1 MKYTLGVN
9 KKDDDTENP
18 PPKGRQEMQ
27 KNMLLTFYL
36 TFSAAGP
43 ALGRIMAAG
52 INYWV
57 NLLDN
62 LLTALDAPEAL
73 HRLIIDGI
81 CSGVGNVLSFIPVI
95 GVLFFCLSLL
105 EESGYLHMMAKITDK
120 LLGRSG
126 IPGEITVPLIM
137 GFGCSVPAI
146 LAVGEIR
153 DERARNLALA
163 LIPFMSCSAKLP
175 LYGMMTSV
183 FFPEN
188 AGLVT
193 CILYVIGIVLA
204 AAVATVLGKTMPVLS
219 SRESVCRLQHL
230 EFRLPDMK
238 RVVSCMW
245 ENICGFFRKAFTV
258 ILAASAVI
266 WFLENHGVGLE
277 PCGSPDESLLAAA
290 GKLAAPIFA
299 PLGFG
304 DWRAAAA
311 LITGLS
317 AKEAVVST
325 LTVMAEGVSI
335 GGSTGMSLSIMLT
348 RIFTPLSSFSF
359 LVFCLLYAPCAASMA
374 AMAKTSGSIK
384 HAFFT
389 FVFQTALAWLAAF
402 ITYNIGKMLG
412 SFIL

>member
-36 TFSAAGP
+36 TFGAVGP
-43 ALGRIMAAG
+43 KLGEIMSAG
-52 INYWV
+52 IALWTE
-57 NLLDN
+57 LLSR
-62 LLTALDAPEAL
+62 LLISLDAPEAL
-73 HRLIIDGI
+73 LSLIIDGI
-81 CSGVGNVLSFIPVI
+81 CSGVGSVLSFIPVI

-105 EESGYLHMMAKITDK
+105 EEIGYLEMLARVMDK
-120 LLGRSG
+120 FLCRFRISG
-126 IPGEITVPLIM
+126 QIIVPLIM

-146 LAVGEIR
+146 LAADEIK
-153 DERARNLALA
+153 DKRAKSLALA
-163 LIPFMSCSAKLP
+163 LTPFMSCSAKLP

-193 CILYVIGIVLA
+193 CLLYIIGILLA
-204 AAVATVLGKTMPVLS
+204 VIAAVFSGKLLPAS
-219 SRESVCRLQHL
+219 SGWERVCCPQHSG
-230 EFRLPDMK
+230 FRLPDME

-258 ILAASAVI
+258 ILTASVII
-266 WFLENHGVGLE
+266 WFLENYGTGLA
-277 PCGSPDESLLAAA
+277 PAASPDQSLLAAA

-325 LTVMAEGVSI
+325 LTVMAEGVST
-335 GGSTGMSLSIMLT
+335 GGSTGISLPIMLVQ
-348 RIFTPLSSFSF
+348 IFTPLSAFSF

-402 ITYNIGKMLG
+402 IIYNTGQIFNC
-412 SFIL
+412 FIY

>member
-1 MKYTLGVN
+1 
-9 KKDDDTENP
+9 
-18 PPKGRQEMQ
+18 
-27 KNMLLTFYL
+27 MLLTFYL
-36 TFSAAGP
+36 TFGAVGP
-43 ALGRIMAAG
+43 KLGEIMSAG
-52 INYWV
+52 IALWTE
-57 NLLDN
+57 LLSR
-62 LLTALDAPEAL
+62 LLISLDAPEAL
-73 HRLIIDGI
+73 LSLIIDGI
-81 CSGVGNVLSFIPVI
+81 CSGVGSVLSLIPVI

-105 EESGYLHMMAKITDK
+105 EEIGYLEMLARVMDK
-120 LLGRSG
+120 FLCRFGISG
-126 IPGEITVPLIM
+126 QIIVPLIM

-146 LAVGEIR
+146 LAADEIK
-153 DERARNLALA
+153 DKRAKSLALA
-163 LIPFMSCSAKLP
+163 LTPFMSCSAKLP

-193 CILYVIGIVLA
+193 CFLYIIGILLA
-204 AAVATVLGKTMPVLS
+204 VIATVFLGKLLPASPVWE
-219 SRESVCRLQHL
+219 RACCPQHSG
-230 EFRLPDMK
+230 FRLPDME
-238 RVVSCMW
+238 RVISCMW

-258 ILAASAVI
+258 ILAASVII
-266 WFLENHGVGLE
+266 WFLENYGTGLA
-277 PCGSPDESLLAAA
+277 PAASPDQSLLAAA

-325 LTVMAEGVSI
+325 LTVMAEGVSM
-335 GGSTGMSLSIMLT
+335 GGSTGISLPIMLVQ
-348 RIFTPLSSFSF
+348 IFTPLSAFSF

-402 ITYNIGKMLG
+402 IIYNTGQIFNC
-412 SFIL
+412 FIY

>member
-1 MKYTLGVN
+1 
-9 KKDDDTENP
+9 
-18 PPKGRQEMQ
+18 
-27 KNMLLTFYL
+27 MLLTFYL
-36 TFSAAGP
+36 TFGAVGP
-43 ALGRIMAAG
+43 KLGEIMSAG
-52 INYWV
+52 IALWTE
-57 NLLDN
+57 LLSR
-62 LLTALDAPEAL
+62 LLISLDAPEAL
-73 HRLIIDGI
+73 LSLIIDGI
-81 CSGVGNVLSFIPVI
+81 CSGVGSVLSFIPVI

-105 EESGYLHMMAKITDK
+105 EEIGYLEMLARVMDK
-120 LLGRSG
+120 FLCRFGISG
-126 IPGEITVPLIM
+126 QIIVPLIM

-146 LAVGEIR
+146 LATDEIK
-153 DERARNLALA
+153 DKRAKSLALA
-163 LIPFMSCSAKLP
+163 LTPFMSCSAKLP

-193 CILYVIGIVLA
+193 CLLYIIGILLA
-204 AAVATVLGKTMPVLS
+204 VIAAVFLGKLLPAS
-219 SRESVCRLQHL
+219 SGWERVCCPQHSG
-230 EFRLPDMK
+230 FRLPDME

-258 ILAASAVI
+258 ILAASVII
-266 WFLENHGVGLE
+266 WFLENYSTGLA
-277 PCGSPDESLLAAA
+277 PAASPDQSLLAAA

-325 LTVMAEGVSI
+325 LTVMAEGVSM
-335 GGSTGMSLSIMLT
+335 GGSTGISLPIMLVQ
-348 RIFTPLSSFSF
+348 IFTPLSAFSF

-402 ITYNIGKMLG
+402 IIYNTGQIFNC
-412 SFIL
+412 FIY

>member
-1 MKYTLGVN
+1 
-9 KKDDDTENP
+9 
-18 PPKGRQEMQ
+18 
-27 KNMLLTFYL
+27 MLLTFYL
-36 TFSAAGP
+36 TFGAVGP
-43 ALGRIMAAG
+43 KLGEIMSAG
-52 INYWV
+52 IALWTE
-57 NLLDN
+57 LLSR
-62 LLTALDAPEAL
+62 LLISLDAPEAL
-73 HRLIIDGI
+73 LSLIIDGI
-81 CSGVGNVLSFIPVI
+81 CSGVGSVLSFIPVI

-105 EESGYLHMMAKITDK
+105 EEIGYLEMLARVMDK
-120 LLGRSG
+120 FLCRFRISG
-126 IPGEITVPLIM
+126 QIIVPLIM

-146 LAVGEIR
+146 LAADEIK
-153 DERARNLALA
+153 DKRAKSLALA
-163 LIPFMSCSAKLP
+163 LTPFMSCSAKLP

-193 CILYVIGIVLA
+193 CLLYIIGILLA
-204 AAVATVLGKTMPVLS
+204 VIAAVFSGKLLPAS
-219 SRESVCRLQHL
+219 SGWERVCCPQHSG
-230 EFRLPDMK
+230 FRLPDME

-258 ILAASAVI
+258 ILAASVII
-266 WFLENHGVGLE
+266 WFLENYGTGLA
-277 PCGSPDESLLAAA
+277 PAASPDQSLLAAA

-325 LTVMAEGVSI
+325 LTVMAEGVSM
-335 GGSTGMSLSIMLT
+335 GGSTGISLPIMLVQ
-348 RIFTPLSSFSF
+348 IFTPLSAFSF

-402 ITYNIGKMLG
+402 IIYNTGQIFNC
-412 SFIL
+412 FIY

>member
-1 MKYTLGVN
+1 
-9 KKDDDTENP
+9 
-18 PPKGRQEMQ
+18 MQ

-36 TFSAAGP
+36 TFSSAGP
-43 ALGRIMAAG
+43 ALGRIMSAG
-52 INYWV
+52 INYWI
-57 NLLDN
+57 NLLDR
-62 LLTALDAPEAL
+62 LLADSDVPQAL
-73 HRLIIDGI
+73 HRMIIDGI
-81 CSGVGNVLSFIPVI
+81 CAGVGGVLSFIPII

-105 EESGYLHMMAKITDK
+105 EEIGYLHMLAKIADR
-120 LLGRSG
+120 LLGRFG
-126 IPGEITVPLIM
+126 IPGQIMVPLIM

-146 LAVGEIR
+146 LAAGEIK
-153 DERARNLALA
+153 DERAKKLALA

-183 FFPEN
+183 FFSERV
-188 AGLVT
+188 GLVT
-193 CILYVIGIVLA
+193 CFLYVIGIVLA
-204 AAVATVLGKTMPVLS
+204 IIAAVFLGKIMPVS
-219 SRESVCRLQHL
+219 SSWERACCPQHWG
-230 EFRLPDMK
+230 FRLPDMK

-258 ILAASAVI
+258 ILAASVVI
-266 WFLENHGVGLE
+266 WFLENYGMGLE

-290 GKLAAPIFA
+290 GRLAAPIFA

-335 GGSTGMSLSIMLT
+335 GGSTGMSLPIMLS

-374 AMAKTSGSIK
+374 AMAKTSGSIM

-389 FVFQTALAWLAAF
+389 FVFQTVLAWLAAF
-402 ITYNIGKMLG
+402 LTYNIGKTL
-412 SFIL
+412 SSLIF

>member
-1 MKYTLGVN
+1 
-9 KKDDDTENP
+9 
-18 PPKGRQEMQ
+18 
-27 KNMLLTFYL
+27 MLLTFYL
-36 TFSAAGP
+36 TFGAVGP
-43 ALGRIMAAG
+43 KLGEIMSAG
-52 INYWV
+52 IALWTE
-57 NLLDN
+57 LLSR
-62 LLTALDAPEAL
+62 LLISLDAPEAL
-73 HRLIIDGI
+73 LSLIIDGI
-81 CSGVGNVLSFIPVI
+81 CSGVGSVLSFIPVI

-105 EESGYLHMMAKITDK
+105 EEIGYLEMLARVMDK
-120 LLGRSG
+120 FLCRFGISG
-126 IPGEITVPLIM
+126 QIIVPLIM

-146 LAVGEIR
+146 LAADEIK
-153 DERARNLALA
+153 DKRAKSLALA
-163 LIPFMSCSAKLP
+163 LTPFISCSAKLP
-175 LYGMMTSV
+175 LYGMMTSI

-193 CILYVIGIVLA
+193 CLLYIIGILLA
-204 AAVATVLGKTMPVLS
+204 VIAAVFSGKLLPAS
-219 SRESVCRLQHL
+219 SGWERVCCPQHSG
-230 EFRLPDMK
+230 FRLPDME

-258 ILAASAVI
+258 ILTASVII
-266 WFLENHGVGLE
+266 WFLENYGMGLA
-277 PCGSPDESLLAAA
+277 PAASPDQSLLAAA
-290 GKLAAPIFA
+290 GKLASPIFA

-325 LTVMAEGVSI
+325 LTVMAEGVSM
-335 GGSTGMSLSIMLT
+335 GGSTGISLPIMLVQ
-348 RIFTPLSSFSF
+348 IFTPLSAFSF

-402 ITYNIGKMLG
+402 IIYNTGQIFNC
-412 SFIL
+412 FIY

>member
-1 MKYTLGVN
+1 
-9 KKDDDTENP
+9 
-18 PPKGRQEMQ
+18 
-27 KNMLLTFYL
+27 MLLTFYL
-36 TFSAAGP
+36 TFGAVGP
-43 ALGRIMAAG
+43 KLGEIMSAG
-52 INYWV
+52 IALWTE
-57 NLLDN
+57 LLSR
-62 LLTALDAPEAL
+62 LLISLDAPEVL
-73 HRLIIDGI
+73 LSLIIDGI
-81 CSGVGNVLSFIPVI
+81 CSGVGSVLSFIPVI

-105 EESGYLHMMAKITDK
+105 EEIGYLEMLARVMDK
-120 LLGRSG
+120 FLCRFGISG
-126 IPGEITVPLIM
+126 QIIVPLIM

-146 LAVGEIR
+146 LAADEIK
-153 DERARNLALA
+153 DKRAKSLALA
-163 LIPFMSCSAKLP
+163 LTPFMSCSAKLP

-193 CILYVIGIVLA
+193 CLLYIIGILLA
-204 AAVATVLGKTMPVLS
+204 VIAAVFSGKLLPAS
-219 SRESVCRLQHL
+219 SGWERVCCPQHSG
-230 EFRLPDMK
+230 FRLPDME

-258 ILAASAVI
+258 ILAASVII
-266 WFLENHGVGLE
+266 WFLENYGTGLA
-277 PCGSPDESLLAAA
+277 PAASPDQSLLAAA

-325 LTVMAEGVSI
+325 LTVMAEGVSM
-335 GGSTGMSLSIMLT
+335 GGSTGISLPIMLVQ
-348 RIFTPLSSFSF
+348 IFTPLSAFSF

-402 ITYNIGKMLG
+402 IIYKTGQILNC
-412 SFIL
+412 FIY

>member
-1 MKYTLGVN
+1 
-9 KKDDDTENP
+9 
-18 PPKGRQEMQ
+18 
-27 KNMLLTFYL
+27 MLLTFYL
-36 TFSAAGP
+36 TFGAVGP
-43 ALGRIMAAG
+43 KLGEIMSAG
-52 INYWV
+52 IALWTE
-57 NLLDN
+57 LLSR
-62 LLTALDAPEAL
+62 LLISLDAPEAL
-73 HRLIIDGI
+73 LSLIIDGI
-81 CSGVGNVLSFIPVI
+81 CSGVGSVLSFIPVI

-105 EESGYLHMMAKITDK
+105 EEIGYLEMLARVMDK
-120 LLGRSG
+120 FLCRFGISG
-126 IPGEITVPLIM
+126 QIIVPLIM

-146 LAVGEIR
+146 LAADEIK
-153 DERARNLALA
+153 DKRAKSLALA
-163 LIPFMSCSAKLP
+163 LTPFMSCSAKLP

-183 FFPEN
+183 FFPEK

-193 CILYVIGIVLA
+193 CFLYIIGIMLA
-204 AAVATVLGKTMPVLS
+204 VIAAVFSGKLLPAS
-219 SRESVCRLQHL
+219 SGWERVCCPQHSG
-230 EFRLPDMK
+230 FRLPDME

-258 ILAASAVI
+258 ILAASVII
-266 WFLENHGVGLE
+266 WFLENYGMGLA
-277 PCGSPDESLLAAA
+277 PAASPDESLLAAA

-325 LTVMAEGVSI
+325 LTVMAEGVSM
-335 GGSTGMSLSIMLT
+335 GGSTGISLPIMLVQ
-348 RIFTPLSSFSF
+348 IFTPLSAFSF

-402 ITYNIGKMLG
+402 IIYNTGQIFNC
-412 SFIL
+412 FIY

>member
-1 MKYTLGVN
+1 
-9 KKDDDTENP
+9 
-18 PPKGRQEMQ
+18 
-27 KNMLLTFYL
+27 MLLTFYL
-36 TFSAAGP
+36 TFGAVGP
-43 ALGRIMAAG
+43 KLGEIMSAG
-52 INYWV
+52 IALWTE
-57 NLLDN
+57 LLSR
-62 LLTALDAPEAL
+62 LLISLDAPEVL
-73 HRLIIDGI
+73 LSLIIDGI
-81 CSGVGNVLSFIPVI
+81 CSGVGSVLSFIPVI

-105 EESGYLHMMAKITDK
+105 EEIGYLEMLARVMDK
-120 LLGRSG
+120 FLCRFGISG
-126 IPGEITVPLIM
+126 QIIVPLIM

-146 LAVGEIR
+146 LAADEIK
-153 DERARNLALA
+153 DKRAKSLALA
-163 LIPFMSCSAKLP
+163 LTPFMSCSAKLP

-193 CILYVIGIVLA
+193 CLLYIIGILLA
-204 AAVATVLGKTMPVLS
+204 VIATVFLGKLLPASPVWE
-219 SRESVCRLQHL
+219 RACCPQHSG
-230 EFRLPDMK
+230 FRLPDME
-238 RVVSCMW
+238 RVISCMW

-258 ILAASAVI
+258 ILAASVII
-266 WFLENHGVGLE
+266 WFLENYGTGLA
-277 PCGSPDESLLAAA
+277 PAASPDQSLLAAA

-325 LTVMAEGVSI
+325 LTVMAEGVSM
-335 GGSTGMSLSIMLT
+335 GGSTGISLPIMLVQ
-348 RIFTPLSSFSF
+348 IFTPLSAFSF

-402 ITYNIGKMLG
+402 IIYNTGQIFNC
-412 SFIL
+412 FIY

>member
-1 MKYTLGVN
+1 
-9 KKDDDTENP
+9 
-18 PPKGRQEMQ
+18 
-27 KNMLLTFYL
+27 MLLTFYL
-36 TFSAAGP
+36 TFGAVGP
-43 ALGRIMAAG
+43 KLGEIMSAG
-52 INYWV
+52 IALWTE
-57 NLLDN
+57 LLSR
-62 LLTALDAPEAL
+62 LLISLDAPEAL
-73 HRLIIDGI
+73 LSLIIDGI
-81 CSGVGNVLSFIPVI
+81 CSGVGSVLSFIPVI

-105 EESGYLHMMAKITDK
+105 EEIGYLEMLARVMDK
-120 LLGRSG
+120 FLCRFGISG
-126 IPGEITVPLIM
+126 QIIVPLIM

-146 LAVGEIR
+146 LAADEIK
-153 DERARNLALA
+153 DKRAKSLALA
-163 LIPFMSCSAKLP
+163 LTPFMSCSAKLP

-193 CILYVIGIVLA
+193 CLLYIIGILLA
-204 AAVATVLGKTMPVLS
+204 VIAAVFSGKLLPAS
-219 SRESVCRLQHL
+219 SGWERVCCPQHSG
-230 EFRLPDMK
+230 FRLPDME

-258 ILAASAVI
+258 ILAASVII
-266 WFLENHGVGLE
+266 WFLENYGTGLA
-277 PCGSPDESLLAAA
+277 PAASRDQSLLAAA

-325 LTVMAEGVSI
+325 LTVMAEGVST
-335 GGSTGMSLSIMLT
+335 GGSTGISLPIMLVQ
-348 RIFTPLSSFSF
+348 IFTPLSAFSF

-402 ITYNIGKMLG
+402 IIYNTGQIFNC
-412 SFIL
+412 FIY

>member
-1 MKYTLGVN
+1 
-9 KKDDDTENP
+9 
-18 PPKGRQEMQ
+18 
-27 KNMLLTFYL
+27 MLLTFYL
-36 TFSAAGP
+36 TFGAVGP
-43 ALGRIMAAG
+43 KLGEIMSAG
-52 INYWV
+52 IALWTE
-57 NLLDN
+57 LLSR
-62 LLTALDAPEAL
+62 LLISLDAPEARL
-73 HRLIIDGI
+73 SLIIDGI
-81 CSGVGNVLSFIPVI
+81 CSGVGSVLSFIPVI

-105 EESGYLHMMAKITDK
+105 EEIGYLEMLARVMDK
-120 LLGRSG
+120 FLCRFGISG
-126 IPGEITVPLIM
+126 QIIVPLIM

-146 LAVGEIR
+146 LAADEIK
-153 DERARNLALA
+153 DKRAKSLALA
-163 LIPFMSCSAKLP
+163 LTPFMSCSAKLP

-193 CILYVIGIVLA
+193 CLLYIIGILLA
-204 AAVATVLGKTMPVLS
+204 VIATVFLGKLLPASPVWE
-219 SRESVCRLQHL
+219 RACCPQHSG
-230 EFRLPDMK
+230 FRLPDME

-258 ILAASAVI
+258 ILAASVII
-266 WFLENHGVGLE
+266 WFLENYGTGLA
-277 PCGSPDESLLAAA
+277 PAASPDQSLLAAA

-325 LTVMAEGVSI
+325 LTVMAEGVSM
-335 GGSTGMSLSIMLT
+335 GGSTGISLPIMLVQ
-348 RIFTPLSSFSF
+348 IFTPLSAFSF

-402 ITYNIGKMLG
+402 IIYNTGQILCY
-412 SFIL
+412 FIY